1 MLGTT
6 GRFLA
11 SFVLGMLKFLESES
25 YATHDNVTIAKDSR
39 LVFVLAGNE
48 DVAA

>member
-11 SFVLGMLKFLESES
+11 SFALGMLKFLESES
-25 YATHDNVTIAKDSR
+25 YATHDNMTVAKDSR